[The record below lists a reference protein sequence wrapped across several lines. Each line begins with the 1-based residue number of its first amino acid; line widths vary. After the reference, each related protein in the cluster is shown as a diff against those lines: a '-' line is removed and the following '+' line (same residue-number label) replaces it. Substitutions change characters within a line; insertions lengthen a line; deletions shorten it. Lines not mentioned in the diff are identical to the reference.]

1 MTLALVLGG
10 GGIAGVAWHTGMVAG
25 LAEAGLD
32 LTDASMAVGTS
43 AGATV
48 AAQVMAGRD
57 IDVLMAR
64 QIDTILGSRE
74 LAPPVPMSEL
84 WERLAPIYGAQVAE
98 GERRRMLGTLALET
112 ETVSEAVRRGVLEDR
127 LDGVDWPS
135 EPGRRLCIVVVEAAT
150 GQRRVIDGASGVPL
164 VDAVT
169 ASSAVPGVWP
179 PATIAGTR
187 YVDGGIWSLANADLV
202 HADLVHADLVHADGP
217 ADAVSPA
224 GPDQVVVLAPL
235 SDPALDDQVAEYPE
249 RIRYGVVTPD
259 ADSLAAF
266 GADVL
271 DPAVRGPAARAG
283 LAQGR
288 AEASRLADL
297 IGR

>member
-1 MTLALVLGG
+1 MTLGLVLGG
-10 GGIAGVAWHTGMVAG
+10 GGIAGVAWHTGVLAG

-32 LTDASMAVGTS
+32 LTDASVAVGTS

-57 IDVLMAR
+57 LDVLMAR
-64 QIDTILGSRE
+64 QVDATVGSRE
-74 LAPPVPMSEL
+74 LAPPVSMSEL
-84 WERLAPIYGAQVAE
+84 WERLAPIYAAQVDE

-135 EPGRRLCIVVVEAAT
+135 APGRRLCIVVVEAAT
-150 GQRRVIDGASGVPL
+150 GERRVIDGASGVPL

-179 PATIAGTR
+179 PTTIAGTR

-202 HADLVHADLVHADGP
+202 HVDGS
-217 ADAVSPA
+217 ADATSPE
-224 GPDQVVVLAPL
+224 GPDRVVVLAPL
-235 SDPALDDQVAEYPE
+235 SDPALDDQVAGYPE
-249 RIRYGVVTPD
+249 WVRHGVITPD

-288 AEASRLADL
+288 VEAPHLADL